1 MASAEASTTRAGL
14 GPAGVPETAGRRS
27 LSDRLPRPWLFPLI
41 VFAATWLVMLASWY
55 ASDAIYG
62 RSNPWTWHF
71 MIKDAGF
78 YVGIAEH
85 GYTGDRARAAFF
97 PLFPALIHLAS
108 YLTGGNYPVAGLITS
123 IACGA
128 ASAIGVWALAAR
140 VCDRW
145 VADRAVL
152 LYCAFPGA
160 MVFSMLY
167 AEPLAVA
174 LAAAALLALLDR
186 RWLLAGI
193 IGALATAERPSM
205 IVLVA
210 VSGVAAMEA
219 IWARR
224 EWRALI
230 APAFTP
236 LGILAYFGYLGQRT
250 GNYGYWFWI
259 ENKDWRQHIDWGAH
273 TFSLL
278 LWLNP
283 RNAHHKLYIVLLLI
297 IFAAALAGIALM
309 LAARLPLPVS
319 LFAILTVVLAV
330 VSSDGGAKPRFMWIA
345 FPIFIGAAAK
355 LPRAIYWPVLIL
367 SAAGLAFVIGVW
379 PHHFTGAVPWPA
391 P

>member
-1 MASAEASTTRAGL
+1 
-14 GPAGVPETAGRRS
+14 V
-27 LSDRLPRPWLFPLI
+27 
-41 VFAATWLVMLASWY
+41 
-55 ASDAIYG
+55 
-62 RSNPWTWHF
+62 
-71 MIKDAGF
+71 
-78 YVGIAEH
+78 
-85 GYTGDRARAAFF
+85 
-97 PLFPALIHLAS
+97 
-108 YLTGGNYPVAGLITS
+108 TGGSPTAPSCSTAPS
-123 IACGA
+123 
-128 ASAIGVWALAAR
+128 
-140 VCDRW
+140 
-145 VADRAVL
+145 RA
-152 LYCAFPGA
+152 P
-160 MVFSMLY
+160 
-167 AEPLAVA
+167 
-174 LAAAALLALLDR
+174 
-186 RWLLAGI
+186 WLLAGI
-193 IGALATAERPSM
+193 IGALATTERPSM

-273 TFSLL
+273 TFSVLL
-278 LWLNP
+278 GLNP